1 VGPKVVETIRSAT
14 TRRILIL
21 LVLGVGVFIF
31 LAAFAMRHGF
41 FDLKVY
47 YGAIRYWAHG
57 DGEVYDY
64 LKPNTKYGFT
74 YPPFA
79 ALVMLPMAVLP
90 WIVVTTI
97 SWVASGAA
105 TVAVLYWLVGPTI
118 RARRWTMWFSL
129 CVGLELIAIFEPY
142 RETINFGQVNVLLV
156 FLVVADLVLLLEPD
170 RRWRGLPLGGAL
182 IGLATAIKLTPGI
195 FILYLLAVRRYRAAL
210 TAAVT
215 AAGATVLAMAV
226 APNASREF
234 WTAAFWDTD
243 RVGTLSFISNQS
255 WQGMVSRLDPA
266 HPNRGLW
273 AALVLATLAFWAWR
287 TRRLARAGDL
297 RTGLALTGVAAG
309 MVSPVTWVH
318 HLVWVLP
325 AVLLLVVRALSATGR
340 RRMALVTFL
349 VLFYGLLSSRLV
361 WYFAF
366 HFHGWGLLGSN
377 AYLIASVVMLVLL
390 PGERASAAV
399 AAGGVEGAGVAH
411 LGEQDGLPVRKI
423 KRVRRPLP
431 VGDKAEPFVEPAR
444 LPVGLEHP

>member
-1 VGPKVVETIRSAT
+1 
-14 TRRILIL
+14 
-21 LVLGVGVFIF
+21 
-31 LAAFAMRHGF
+31 MRHGF

-79 ALVMLPMAVLP
+79 ALTMLPMAVLP
-90 WIVVTTI
+90 WIAVVTI

-105 TVAVLYWLVGPTI
+105 TAAVLYWLVGPTI
-118 RARRWTMWFSL
+118 RARGWRMWFSL
-129 CVGLELIAIFEPY
+129 CVGLELIAIFEPF

-156 FLVVADLVLLLEPD
+156 FLVVADLVLLVEPD
-170 RRWRGLPLGGAL
+170 RRWRTLPLGGVL

-195 FILYLLAVRRYRAAL
+195 FILYLLVARRFRAAV

-215 AAGATVLAMAV
+215 AAGATVLAMAL

-234 WTAAFWDTD
+234 WTSAFWDTD

-255 WQGMVSRLDPA
+255 WQGAVSRLDPA

-273 AALVLATLAFWAWR
+273 AVLVVATLAFWAWR
-287 TRRLARAGDL
+287 THRLARAGDL

-309 MVSPVTWVH
+309 LVSPVTWVH
-318 HLVWVLP
+318 HLVWLLP
-325 AVLLLVVRALSATGR
+325 AVLLLVTRALRATGR
-340 RRMALVTFL
+340 RRVALIVFL
-349 VLFYGLLSSRLV
+349 VAFYGLLSSRLV

-366 HFHGWGLLGSN
+366 YFHGWGLLGSN

-390 PGERASAAV
+390 PGQRVESRD
-399 AAGGVEGAGVAH
+399 GTGTVEGSAQ
-411 LGEQDGLPVRKI
+411 EQVPDRNI
-423 KRVRRPLP
+423 KRVRRPVP
-431 VGDKAEPFVEPAR
+431 AEEKPAR
-444 LPVGLEHP
+444 PLVGLDHP